1 MGAWAATAAASSSRV
16 PPLTLV
22 RAVVHYF
29 NNAFAIDLSVHDH
42 LRIVLV
48 DLLLRLA

>member
-22 RAVVHYF
+22 RAVVH
-29 NNAFAIDLSVHDH
+29 AFAIDLSVHDH